1 MLTKFSFIG
10 FAILL
15 LAGPVCAQKKA
26 VAPTGPLL
34 TRTIS
39 RHEVRRFGFG
49 GTFTIVGAPHGSITV
64 EGWSSN
70 EIDLTAEIEIQGATE
85 ADMDKVVAVTG
96 FVLDDDSNHMSL
108 ITVGMHDRSY
118 MKKNAKNFPKQLL
131 GSPWKI
137 DYKLRVP
144 QIVDVEIN
152 GGTGAISM
160 SGVEGLFRLNSPQSD
175 VSLSLAGRVANV
187 TVGIG
192 TINFVVP
199 ARSWRGAGAD
209 IQLAAGKL
217 NVDLPAGFSGEIDA
231 DILRTG
237 KIENAYGLEP
247 RERTSISERSVRG
260 RSGAGGAYLKFTV
273 GDGEIHIRKAVEN

>member
-1 MLTKFSFIG
+1 MFTKLSLIVITVFLIST
-10 FAILL
+10 
-15 LAGPVCAQKKA
+15 PVFAQKKIA
-26 VAPTGPLL
+26 APPAPLL
-34 TRTIS
+34 TRTVS
-39 RHEVRRFGFG
+39 RHEVRRFGYG

-64 EGWSSN
+64 EGWSKN
-70 EIDLTAEIEIQGATE
+70 EIDLTAEIEVQGATE
-85 ADMDKVVAVTG
+85 DDMAKMVAVTG

-108 ITVGMHDRSY
+108 LTVGMHDRDY
-118 MKKNAKNFPKQLL
+118 MKRNAKNFPKGLL
-131 GSPWKI
+131 GLPWKI

-152 GGTGAISM
+152 GGAGAISV
-160 SGVEGLFRLNSPQSD
+160 SGVEGLFRLNSPQSE

-192 TINFVVP
+192 SINFVVP

-209 IQLAAGKL
+209 IQLAAGQL
-217 NVDLPAGFSGEIDA
+217 NVDLPAGFSGDVDA

-237 KIENAYGLEP
+237 KIDNAYGLEP

-260 RSGAGGAYLKFTV
+260 RSGSGGAYLKFTV
-273 GDGEIHIRKAVEN
+273 GDGEIHIRKAQN